1 MKATAG
7 TRKTH
12 FGAYELDLRSGELY
26 KHGIRIKLQDQPF
39 KILALLLERAG
50 DVVTRE
56 ELRQKLW
63 PADTFVDFDT
73 GLNSAIKK
81 LRDVLADSAEEP
93 RYIETLPRRGYRFIA
108 HVENGDLPAPVS
120 IETRLATV
128 PPVGPRCEPPKK
140 RRFIVAAGIAAI
152 LVIAALVAWRV
163 FFARPALTG
172 SDVILLASF
181 VNKTG
186 DPVFDNLDRALEVK
200 LAESPF
206 LNLLPEAA
214 ARQTLRSMRHEPDE
228 RVTQELGIEICERQ
242 GLKAVVV
249 PEIDAIGS
257 YYLITLVAIDAQSG
271 KQIARQQQETDNKDK
286 VVAALGKAAS
296 QLRRQLGESLSS
308 LQKYDAPLA
317 LATTSSLEALQA
329 YRTGVQRNRSG
340 KIRESIPFFERAVEL
355 DPQFCSAYIM
365 LGSSYHGIGEDEA
378 SRKNFARA
386 FELKDKHLT
395 QEENFLVTATYY
407 WNITG
412 NLEKEN
418 TVLTLYQQVYPRS
431 VNAANLLGI
440 NYALLGRKEEALQE
454 FNWTID
460 HSPEPSA
467 FAYSN
472 KSQALM
478 SLGRFDEAKAIIN
491 QWQQKGSLFS
501 YQTDMLYRIAFIEND
516 TATMDRIAR
525 EAAPDDTGWLQL
537 QMQFAYLRGD
547 MKKFRSLNEA
557 EVNLETRAGQA
568 QDAADDLAARAQL
581 ESLLGNYGLARS
593 FCRHSV
599 ARDADSATELWRCAE
614 AFADA
619 GDFTRAEALA
629 AKLNRIAPENTIEQK
644 VHLPLIH
651 SIVDRQ
657 RGNPSEAAD
666 LLLQPELYKHTLDVP
681 YRLGQAYLA
690 SNQPAK
696 AAAQFRMVL
705 DARDAGW
712 WQVYAPLAQLG
723 LARAYSAQA
732 DREKSRKAYDDYF
745 ATWKDADPGIPILR
759 QAKAE
764 YSKLITPAPAAVDD
778 RNMRL
783 NVALQQPRQKLSASV
798 SLICG
803 QTLWVNSKLANMLQH
818 APRSQCFL
826 TEQRRRRM
834 DRQNHSARR
843 VHQIVVVV
851 AQRRRP
857 TFDSPGS
864 IRIGG
869 RHLFLQL
876 GAPC

>member
-1 MKATAG
+1 MEPNVRA
-7 TRKTH
+7 RSNR
-12 FGAYELDLRSGELY
+12 FGAFEVDLRSGELY
-26 KHGIRIKLQDQPF
+26 KHGVRLKLQAQPF
-39 KILALLLERAG
+39 QVLTVLLRRAG

-56 ELRQKLW
+56 ELRQELW

-108 HVENGDLPAPVS
+108 HVENGDLPAPVP
-120 IETRLATV
+120 IEKRLATV
-128 PPVGPRCEPPKK
+128 PPIAPKPQPSNK
-140 RRFIVAAGIAAI
+140 RRMLLAVGIAAFLIVAA
-152 LVIAALVAWRV
+152 LVTWRV
-163 FFARPALTG
+163 FFARPTLTG
-172 SDVILLASF
+172 TDVILLASF
-181 VNKTG
+181 INKTG

-206 LNLLPEAA
+206 LSLLPEAA
-214 ARQTLRSMRHEPDE
+214 VRQTLRSMRHEPDE
-228 RVTQELGIEICERQ
+228 HVTQELGIEICKRQ

-257 YYLITLVAIDAQSG
+257 YYLITLIAINAESG
-271 KQIARQQQETDNKDK
+271 KQIARQQQETDNKDQ

-308 LQKYDAPLA
+308 LQKYNAPLA

-329 YRTGVQRNRSG
+329 YATGVQRNRSG
-340 KIRESIPFFERAVEL
+340 KISESIPFFERAVEL

-365 LGSSYHGIGEDEA
+365 LGSSYHGIGEDED

-386 FELKDKHLT
+386 FELKDKQLT

-412 NLEKEN
+412 NFEKEN
-418 TVLTLYQQVYPRS
+418 AVLTLYQQVYPRS
-431 VNAANLLGI
+431 INAANLLGI
-440 NYALLGRKEEALQE
+440 NYALLGRNEEALQE

-478 SLGRFDEAKAIIN
+478 SLGRFDEAKAVIN

-501 YQTDMLYRIAFIEND
+501 YQTNMLYRIAYIEND

-525 EAAPDDTGWLQL
+525 EAAPDDLSWIGL

-547 MKKFRSLNEA
+547 IKKFRSLIEA
-557 EVNLETRAGQA
+557 GVNLETRGGLA
-568 QDAADDLAARAQL
+568 QDAADDLATRAQL
-581 ESLLGNYGLARS
+581 ESLLGNYGLAPS
-593 FCRHSV
+593 LCRHSV
-599 ARDADSATELWRCAE
+599 TEDTDSATELWRCAE
-614 AFADA
+614 AFADV

-629 AKLNRIAPENTIEQK
+629 ARLNRIAPENTIEQK

-651 SIVDRQ
+651 SIMDRQ

-666 LLLQPELYKHTLDVP
+666 LLVQPELYKHTLDVP

-690 SNQPAK
+690 ANEPDK
-696 AAAQFRMVL
+696 AAAQFRMLL
-705 DARDAGW
+705 DDRGAGW

-732 DREKSRKAYDDYF
+732 DREKSRKAYDDFF
-745 ATWKDADPGIPILR
+745 ATWKDADPGIPMLR

-764 YSKLITPAPAAVDD
+764 YK
-778 RNMRL
+778 
-783 NVALQQPRQKLSASV
+783 KLSATASV
-798 SLICG
+798 AAS
-803 QTLWVNSKLANMLQH
+803 
-818 APRSQCFL
+818 APGK
-826 TEQRRRRM
+826 EQ
-834 DRQNHSARR
+834 
-843 VHQIVVVV
+843 
-851 AQRRRP
+851 
-857 TFDSPGS
+857 
-864 IRIGG
+864 
-869 RHLFLQL
+869 
-876 GAPC
+876 

>member
-1 MKATAG
+1 MGAPAQSRR
-7 TRKTH
+7 TR
-12 FGAYELDLRSGELY
+12 FGAFEVDLRAGEVF
-26 KHGIRIKLQDQPF
+26 KHDVRLKLQDQPF
-39 KILALLLERAG
+39 RVLAVLLEHAG

-81 LRDVLADSAEEP
+81 LRDALGDSAEEP

-108 HVENGDLPAPVS
+108 LVENGDLTALSAVHETPAAVPLPTPRS
-120 IETRLATV
+120 LA
-128 PPVGPRCEPPKK
+128 K
-140 RRFIVAAGIAAI
+140 RWRVLGGAAFILFLVVAA
-152 LVIAALVAWRV
+152 VSWRV

-206 LNLLPEAA
+206 LSLLPEAA
-214 ARQTLRSMRHEPDE
+214 VRQTLRSMRHEPDE
-228 RVTQELGIEICERQ
+228 RVTQELGIEICKRQ

-249 PEIDAIGS
+249 PEIDEIGS
-257 YYLITLVAIDAQSG
+257 YYLITLEAIDAQSG
-271 KQIARQQQETDNKDK
+271 KLVARQQQQTNNKDK

-308 LQKYDAPLA
+308 LQKYNAPLD

-329 YRTGVQRNRSG
+329 YHAGLLRNRSG

-355 DPQFCSAYIM
+355 DPQFCSAYVM
-365 LGSSYHGIGEDEA
+365 LGSSYHGIGNDEA

-386 FELKDKHLT
+386 FELKDKRLT

-418 TVLTLYQQVYPRS
+418 AVLTLYQQVYPRS

-440 NYALLGRKEEALQE
+440 NYALAGRKEEALQQ

-478 SLGRFDEAKAIIN
+478 SLGRFDEAKAILN
-491 QWQQKGSLFS
+491 QWQQKGTLFS
-501 YQTDMLYRIAFIEND
+501 YQKDMLYRIAFFEND
-516 TATMDRIAR
+516 IATMDRLAR
-525 EAAPDDTGWLQL
+525 EAAPDDVGWLQL

-547 MKKFRSLNEA
+547 IKKFRSLSETA
-557 EVNLETRAGQA
+557 VNLETRGGQT
-568 QDAADDLAARAQL
+568 QDAADDLAARGQL
-581 ESLLGNYGLARS
+581 ESFLGNYALARS
-593 FCRHSV
+593 LCRHSG
-599 ARDADSATELWRCAE
+599 AGDTDSAVELWRCAE

-629 AKLNRIAPENTIEQK
+629 AKLNRIAPEDTIEQK

-657 RGNPSEAAD
+657 RGSPSEAAD

-681 YRLGQAYLA
+681 YRIGQAYLA
-690 SNQPAK
+690 SNEPAK
-696 AAAQFRMVL
+696 AAAQFQMVL

-732 DREKSRKAYDDYF
+732 DQEKTRKAYDEF
-745 ATWKDADPGIPILR
+745 FTTWKDADPDIPILK

-764 YSKLITPAPAAVDD
+764 YAKLP
-778 RNMRL
+778 
-783 NVALQQPRQKLSASV
+783 
-798 SLICG
+798 
-803 QTLWVNSKLANMLQH
+803 
-818 APRSQCFL
+818 
-826 TEQRRRRM
+826 
-834 DRQNHSARR
+834 
-843 VHQIVVVV
+843 
-851 AQRRRP
+851 
-857 TFDSPGS
+857 
-864 IRIGG
+864 
-869 RHLFLQL
+869 
-876 GAPC
+876 

>member
-1 MKATAG
+1 MESSVRAQ
-7 TRKTH
+7 RRR
-12 FGAYELDLRSGELY
+12 FGPFEVDLRSGQVY
-26 KHGIRIKLQDQPF
+26 KHGVRLKLQDQPF
-39 KILALLLERAG
+39 QVLAVLLEHAG

-63 PADTFVDFDT
+63 TADTFVDFDT

-108 HVENGDLPAPVS
+108 PVENGDLPAPVP
-120 IETRLATV
+120 IEKLLATG
-128 PPVGPRCEPPKK
+128 PPIGPRPEFSKK
-140 RRFIVAAGIAAI
+140 RRVLMAAGAAALLLVAAVVLRRA
-152 LVIAALVAWRV
+152 
-163 FFARPALTG
+163 FFPRPALTG
-172 SDVILLASF
+172 SDVILQASF

-186 DPVFDNLDRALEVK
+186 DPLFDNLDKALEIK

-206 LNLLPEAA
+206 LSLLPEAA
-214 ARQTLRSMRHEPDE
+214 VRQTLRSMRHEPDE
-228 RVTQELGIEICERQ
+228 RVTRELGMEICKRQ

-249 PEIDAIGS
+249 PEIDAIGN
-257 YYLITLVAIDAQSG
+257 YYLITLEALDAQSG

-340 KIRESIPFFERAVEL
+340 KIREAIPFFERAVEL

-378 SRKNFARA
+378 SRKNFSRA

-395 QEENFLVTATYY
+395 QEENFLATATYY

-418 TVLTLYQQVYPRS
+418 AVLTLYQQVYPRS
-431 VNAANLLGI
+431 VNAANLSGI
-440 NYALLGRKEEALQE
+440 NYALLGRKDEALE
-454 FNWTID
+454 RFNWTIE

-472 KSQALM
+472 KAQALM
-478 SLGRFDEAKAIIN
+478 SLGRFDEAKAILN

-501 YQTDMLYRIAFIEND
+501 YQTDMLYRIAFIQND

-525 EAAPDDTGWLQL
+525 QAAPDDTGWLQL

-557 EVNLETRAGQA
+557 QVKIETRGALA

-581 ESLLGNYGLARS
+581 ESLLGNYGAARS
-593 FCRHSV
+593 LCRHSL
-599 ARDADSATELWRCAE
+599 AGDSDSTTELWRCAE
-614 AFADA
+614 AFAD
-619 GDFTRAEALA
+619 GDDFTGAETLA
-629 AKLNRIAPENTIEQK
+629 ANLNRIAPENTIEQK

-651 SIVDRQ
+651 SIIDRQ

-666 LLLQPELYKHTLDVP
+666 LLVQPEVFLQTLDVP

-690 SNQPAK
+690 SNDPAK

-732 DREKSRKAYDDYF
+732 DRENARKAYDVF
-745 ATWKDADPGIPILR
+745 FTTWKDADADIPILR

-764 YSKLITPAPAAVDD
+764 Y
-778 RNMRL
+778 N
-783 NVALQQPRQKLSASV
+783 KLSPTTAVAS
-798 SLICG
+798 S
-803 QTLWVNSKLANMLQH
+803 
-818 APRSQCFL
+818 APGK
-826 TEQRRRRM
+826 EQ
-834 DRQNHSARR
+834 
-843 VHQIVVVV
+843 
-851 AQRRRP
+851 
-857 TFDSPGS
+857 
-864 IRIGG
+864 
-869 RHLFLQL
+869 
-876 GAPC
+876 

>member
-1 MKATAG
+1 MEAVPQ
-7 TRKTH
+7 TRRTR
-12 FGAYELDLRSGELY
+12 FGSYEVDLRSGEIY
-26 KHGIRIKLQDQPF
+26 KHGIRLKLQDQPF
-39 KILALLLERAG
+39 QVLAILLEHSG
-50 DVVTRE
+50 DVVTRD

-81 LRDVLADSAEEP
+81 LRDVLSDSADEP

-108 HVENGDLPAPVS
+108 PVENGPVPVSAPV
-120 IETRLATV
+120 ELRVVPVPTLAKPRQPWYQRRLV
-128 PPVGPRCEPPKK
+128 
-140 RRFIVAAGIAAI
+140 VAVGIAAL
-152 LVIAALVAWRV
+152 LVVAALVAWRV
-163 FFARPALTG
+163 LIARPALKDT
-172 SDVILLASF
+172 DVILLASF

-186 DPVFDNLDRALEVK
+186 DPVFDNLDKALEFK

-206 LNLLPEAA
+206 LSLLPEAA
-214 ARQTLRSMRHEPDE
+214 VRQTLRSMRREPDG
-228 RVTQELGIEICERQ
+228 RVTQELGIEICKRQ

-257 YYLITLVAIDAQSG
+257 YYLITLEAIDAQSG
-271 KQIARQQQETDNKDK
+271 KQIARQQQEANNKDK

-308 LQKYDAPLA
+308 LQKYNAPLE

-355 DPQFCSAYIM
+355 DPQFCSAYVM
-365 LGSSYHGIGEDEA
+365 LGASYHGIGDEEA

-386 FELKDKHLT
+386 FELKDKRLT

-418 TVLTLYQQVYPRS
+418 AVLTLYQQVYPRS

-467 FAYSN
+467 FAYAN
-472 KSQALM
+472 KAQALM
-478 SLGRFDEAKAIIN
+478 SLGRFDEAKAILN

-501 YQTDMLYRIAFIEND
+501 YQKDMLYRIAFIEND

-547 MKKFRSLNEA
+547 MKKFRALSEA
-557 EVNLETRAGQA
+557 EVNLETRAGQT
-568 QDAADDLAARAQL
+568 QDAADDLAARGQL
-581 ESLLGNYGLARS
+581 ESFLGNYGLAPS
-593 FCRHSV
+593 LCRHSV
-599 ARDADSATELWRCAE
+599 TEDTDSATELWRCAE

-619 GDFTRAEALA
+619 GDFTHAEALA
-629 AKLNRIAPENTIEQK
+629 SKLNRIAPENTIEQK
-644 VHLPLIH
+644 VNLPLIH
-651 SIVDRQ
+651 SIIDRQ
-657 RGNPSEAAD
+657 RGNPSEAAG
-666 LLLQPELYKHTLDVP
+666 LLVQPELYKQTLDVP

-690 SNQPAK
+690 SNEPAK

-723 LARAYSAQA
+723 IARAYAMEGNS
-732 DREKSRKAYDDYF
+732 EESRKAYDVF
-745 ATWKDADPGIPILR
+745 FTTWKDADPDIPILV

-764 YSKLITPAPAAVDD
+764 YKKLTATPSAV
-778 RNMRL
+778 
-783 NVALQQPRQKLSASV
+783 ASASV
-798 SLICG
+798 
-803 QTLWVNSKLANMLQH
+803 KK
-818 APRSQCFL
+818 
-826 TEQRRRRM
+826 
-834 DRQNHSARR
+834 
-843 VHQIVVVV
+843 
-851 AQRRRP
+851 
-857 TFDSPGS
+857 
-864 IRIGG
+864 
-869 RHLFLQL
+869 
-876 GAPC
+876 

>member
-1 MKATAG
+1 MEPSARAR
-7 TRKTH
+7 RKR
-12 FGAYELDLRSGELY
+12 FGAFEVDLRAGELY
-26 KHGIRIKLQDQPF
+26 KHGIRLKLQDQPF
-39 KILALLLERAG
+39 QVLALLLEHRG
-50 DVVTRE
+50 DIVTRE

-81 LRDVLADSAEEP
+81 LRDALADSAEEP

-108 HVENGDLPAPVS
+108 LVENGDLTAPSAVHETPAVVPLPTPRSLSKRWPV
-120 IETRLATV
+120 L
-128 PPVGPRCEPPKK
+128 G
-140 RRFIVAAGIAAI
+140 G
-152 LVIAALVAWRV
+152 AALVLFLVVAVVSWRV

-186 DPVFDNLDRALEVK
+186 DPVFDNLDRALQVK

-206 LNLLPEAA
+206 LSLLPEAA
-214 ARQTLRSMRHEPDE
+214 VRQTLRSMRHEPDE
-228 RVTQELGIEICERQ
+228 RVTQELGIEICKRQ

-257 YYLITLVAIDAQSG
+257 YYLITLEAIDAQSG

-308 LQKYDAPLA
+308 LQKYNAPLD

-386 FELKDKHLT
+386 FELKDKRLT

-412 NLEKEN
+412 NLEKMN
-418 TVLTLYQQVYPRS
+418 AVLTLYQQVYPRS
-431 VNAANLLGI
+431 FNAANLLGI
-440 NYALLGRKEEALQE
+440 NYVQTGRKEEALQE
-454 FNWTID
+454 FIWTID

-472 KSQALM
+472 KAQALL
-478 SLGRFDEAKAIIN
+478 SLGRFDEAKATLN

-501 YQTDMLYRIAFIEND
+501 YQKDMLYRIAFIQND
-516 TATMDRIAR
+516 TATMERMAR
-525 EAAPDDTGWLQL
+525 EAAPDDIAWIQL

-547 MKKFRSLNEA
+547 MKKFRSLSETA
-557 EVNLETRAGQA
+557 VNLDTRSGQA
-568 QDAADDLAARAQL
+568 QDAEDERSARAQL
-581 ESLLGNYGLARS
+581 ESLLGNYALAPS
-593 FCRHSV
+593 LCRHSV
-599 ARDADSATELWRCAE
+599 TEDTDSATELWRCAE

-629 AKLNRIAPENTIEQK
+629 AKLNRIAPENTVEQK
-644 VHLPLIH
+644 VNLPLIH
-651 SIVDRQ
+651 SIMDRQ

-666 LLLQPELYKHTLDVP
+666 LLIQSEQYKRTLDVP

-696 AAAQFRMVL
+696 AAAQFQMLL
-705 DARDAGW
+705 DDRGAGW

-732 DREKSRKAYDDYF
+732 DQEKTRKAYDEF
-745 ATWKDADPGIPILR
+745 FTTWKDADPDIPILK

-764 YSKLITPAPAAVDD
+764 FAKL
-778 RNMRL
+778 L
-783 NVALQQPRQKLSASV
+783 
-798 SLICG
+798 
-803 QTLWVNSKLANMLQH
+803 
-818 APRSQCFL
+818 
-826 TEQRRRRM
+826 
-834 DRQNHSARR
+834 
-843 VHQIVVVV
+843 
-851 AQRRRP
+851 
-857 TFDSPGS
+857 
-864 IRIGG
+864 
-869 RHLFLQL
+869 
-876 GAPC
+876 

>member
-1 MKATAG
+1 MAVTAR
-7 TRKTH
+7 TRAAR
-12 FGAYELDLRSGELY
+12 FGAFEVDLRSGDLRKY
-26 KHGIRIKLQDQPF
+26 GIRLKLQDQPF
-39 KILALLLERAG
+39 QVLAHLLEHPG
-50 DVVTRE
+50 EVVTRE
-56 ELRQKLW
+56 ELRQKHW

-81 LRDVLADSAEEP
+81 LRDALSDSAEEP

-108 HVENGDLPAPVS
+108 EVQNGDAPAATTAA
-120 IETRLATV
+120 IEENAPPV
-128 PPVGPRCEPPKK
+128 PPSEPAAKPRK
-140 RRFIVAAGIAAI
+140 RHSLALFAGAAALLVVFAAI
-152 LVIAALVAWRV
+152 AGWRALIP
-163 FFARPALTG
+163 RPVLNDK
-172 SDVILLASF
+172 DVILLASF

-186 DPVFDNLDRALEVK
+186 DPVFDNLDKALEIK

-206 LNLLPEAA
+206 LSLLPEASV
-214 ARQTLRSMRHEPDE
+214 RQTLRSMRKEPDE
-228 RVTQELGIEICERQ
+228 RVTQDLGIEICKRQ

-257 YYLITLVAIDAQSG
+257 YYLITLEAIDAHSG
-271 KQIARQQQETDNKDK
+271 KQIARQQQETDSKDK

-308 LQKYDAPLA
+308 LQKYNAPLA

-329 YRTGVQRNRSG
+329 YRTGVQRNHSG

-395 QEENFLVTATYY
+395 QEENFLVTATYC

-440 NYALLGRKEEALQE
+440 NYALTGRKEEALKE
-454 FNWTID
+454 FNWTIE

-472 KSQALM
+472 KAQALM
-478 SLGRFDEAKAIIN
+478 SLGRFDEAKAILN
-491 QWQQKGSLFS
+491 QWQHKGSLFS

-557 EVNLETRAGQA
+557 EVNIETRGGQA

-593 FCRHSV
+593 LCRHSL
-599 ARDADSATELWRCAE
+599 AGDTDSTTELWRCAE
-614 AFADA
+614 AFADG

-629 AKLNRIAPENTIEQK
+629 ANLNRIAPENTIEQK

-651 SIVDRQ
+651 SIIDRQ

-666 LLLQPELYKHTLDVP
+666 LLVQPELYRHTLDVP

-690 SNQPAK
+690 SNESAK

-723 LARAYSAQA
+723 LARAYAAEGDQ
-732 DREKSRKAYDDYF
+732 EKTRKAYNEF
-745 ATWKDADPGIPILR
+745 FTTWKDADPDIPILR

-764 YSKLITPAPAAVDD
+764 YAKL
-778 RNMRL
+778 L
-783 NVALQQPRQKLSASV
+783 
-798 SLICG
+798 
-803 QTLWVNSKLANMLQH
+803 
-818 APRSQCFL
+818 
-826 TEQRRRRM
+826 
-834 DRQNHSARR
+834 
-843 VHQIVVVV
+843 
-851 AQRRRP
+851 
-857 TFDSPGS
+857 
-864 IRIGG
+864 
-869 RHLFLQL
+869 
-876 GAPC
+876 

>member
-7 TRKTH
+7 TGKIH
-12 FGAYELDLRSGELY
+12 FGAYEVDLRSGELY
-26 KHGIRIKLQDQPF
+26 KHGIRIKIQDQPF
-39 KILALLLERAG
+39 KILALLLERPG

-73 GLNSAIKK
+73 GLNSAVKK
-81 LRDVLADSAEEP
+81 LRDVLADSAAEP

-120 IETRLATV
+120 TETRLATD
-128 PPVGPRCEPPKK
+128 PQIRPGSARPTKY
-140 RRFIVAAGIAAI
+140 RFIVAAGVAAT
-152 LVIAALVAWRV
+152 LLVAGLLTWRV
-163 FFARPALTG
+163 FFSRPALTG
-172 SDVILLASF
+172 SDVILLANF
-181 VNKTG
+181 VNKTD
-186 DPVFDNLDRALEVK
+186 DPVFDNLDRPLEVK

-206 LNLLPEAA
+206 LSLLPEATV
-214 ARQTLRSMRHEPDE
+214 RQTLRSMRHEPDE
-228 RVTQELGIEICERQ
+228 RVTQELGIEICKRQ

-257 YYLITLVAIDAQSG
+257 YYLITLVAIDAESG
-271 KQIARQQQETDNKDK
+271 KQIARKQQETDNKDK
-286 VVAALGKAAS
+286 VVAALGEAAS

-308 LQKYDAPLA
+308 LQKYNAPLA

-329 YRTGVQRNRSG
+329 YQTGVQRNRSG

-355 DPQFCSAYIM
+355 DPRFCSAYIM

-386 FELKDKHLT
+386 FELKDKQLT

-418 TVLTLYQQVYPRS
+418 AVLTLYQQVYPRS

-440 NYALLGRKEEALQE
+440 NYALLGRNEEALQE
-454 FNWTID
+454 FNWTIE

-501 YQTDMLYRIAFIEND
+501 YQTDMLYRIAFIQND
-516 TATMDRIAR
+516 TATMDRISQQ
-525 EAAPDDTGWLQL
+525 AAPNDTGWLQL

-557 EVNLETRAGQA
+557 EVKIETRAGQA

-581 ESLLGNYGLARS
+581 ESLLGYYGLSRS
-593 FCRHSV
+593 LCRHSV
-599 ARDADSATELWRCAE
+599 AGDTDSTTELWRCAE

-619 GDFTRAEALA
+619 DDFTRAEGLA

-651 SIVDRQ
+651 SIIDRQ
-657 RGNPSEAAD
+657 QGNTSEAAD
-666 LLLQPELYKHTLDVP
+666 LLLQPEIYKHTLDVP

-690 SNQPAK
+690 SNEPAK

-705 DARDAGW
+705 DTRDAGW

-732 DREKSRKAYDDYF
+732 DRERSRKAYDEFF
-745 ATWKDADPGIPILR
+745 ATWKDADPRIPILR

-764 YSKLITPAPAAVDD
+764 YRKFGATLA
-778 RNMRL
+778 N
-783 NVALQQPRQKLSASV
+783 NRQKAKREPL
-798 SLICG
+798 
-803 QTLWVNSKLANMLQH
+803 
-818 APRSQCFL
+818 
-826 TEQRRRRM
+826 
-834 DRQNHSARR
+834 
-843 VHQIVVVV
+843 
-851 AQRRRP
+851 
-857 TFDSPGS
+857 
-864 IRIGG
+864 
-869 RHLFLQL
+869 
-876 GAPC
+876 

>member
-12 FGAYELDLRSGELY
+12 FGAYEVDLRSGELY

-81 LRDVLADSAEEP
+81 LRDVLVDSAEEP

-803 QTLWVNSKLANMLQH
+803 QTLWVNSKLANVLQH

-843 VHQIVVVV
+843 VH
-851 AQRRRP
+851 
-857 TFDSPGS
+857 
-864 IRIGG
+864 
-869 RHLFLQL
+869 
-876 GAPC
+876 